1 MPPSDWFGASPS
13 GETHPTKN
21 MTASTPVRPV
31 TSTAQSWMPGIEVIR
46 GIAALV
52 VVVHHMWSL
61 STMPRFRW
69 YWMVEGFG
77 SFGVNIFFVLSAFL
91 LSPPSWSLRTR
102 SDVGMFWGRRAA
114 RIMPAYLANIFI
126 LFLFF
131 VPAGALLSGVGL
143 KQVAANLTFTHQ
155 LFPSTIGSFGA
166 NGVLWTLSVE
176 FFLYLSLPLIGW
188 LFSRAPF
195 ATFVTM
201 MALGTG
207 WRLLIGLNGD
217 GLRSLYF
224 GDTPVPIA
232 LQSLF
237 VARQFVGYL
246 PLFAIGMAARWV
258 YENKRSWFED
268 RGFAMNLPFALGLLF
283 PGVLVL
289 VFVERSSFYTHW
301 VWFSTFDTII
311 GLLIVP
317 ALLVAAAGTLAPSR
331 VNRLA
336 EWAGQRSYGLYLWH
350 FPVILVAY
358 ERGIAYAPPVLN
370 HWWARIV
377 FVLAITA
384 ILADVSYRSIE
395 MPAQRWAKGR
405 LLTAGRGS

>member
-1 MPPSDWFGASPS
+1 
-13 GETHPTKN
+13 
-21 MTASTPVRPV
+21 MTATAPVRPT
-31 TSTAQSWMPGIEVIR
+31 TSASQNWMPGIEVVR

-52 VVVHHMWSL
+52 VVAHHMWSL

-69 YWMVEGFG
+69 YWIVEGFG

-91 LSPPSWSLRTR
+91 LSPPSWSIHTR
-102 SDVGMFWGRRAA
+102 SDLASFWGRRAA
-114 RIMPAYLANIFI
+114 RIMPAYFANVFV

-131 VPAGALLSGVGL
+131 VPVGVLFSTVGL

-155 LFPSTIGSFGA
+155 IFPSTIGSLGT

-176 FFLYLSLPLIGW
+176 FFLYLCLPLIGW
-188 LFSRAPF
+188 LFNRAPF
-195 ATFVTM
+195 VTFVGM

-217 GLRSLYF
+217 GLRSFYF
-224 GDTPVPIA
+224 GDIPVQVE

-237 VARQFVGYL
+237 VARQFVGFL
-246 PLFAIGMAARWV
+246 PLFAVGMAARWL
-258 YENKRSWFED
+258 YERNRSWFD
-268 RGFAMNLPFALGLLF
+268 HRDFTINLPVALGLLV
-283 PGVLVL
+283 PGVLFL
-289 VFVERSSFYTHW
+289 VFVERAAFHTHW

-311 GLLIVP
+311 GVLIIP

-331 VNRLA
+331 LNKLA

-358 ERGIAYAPPVLN
+358 ERGIAYAPPVLS
-370 HWWARIV
+370 HWWLRIL

-384 ILADVSYRSIE
+384 ILADVSYRTIE
-395 MPAQRWAKGR
+395 MPAQRWAKSR
-405 LLTAGRGS
+405 LLTIGRTA